1 MGACLAAPRGDAP
14 PTPPDS
20 PAAWAADVLRGGPG
34 AAAEWPAPAAAPRHS
49 RPGPDGVTD
58 SDVLVREWGRV
69 RRWRWRRGGT
79 RRLEACARP
88 ADPTPF
94 SLSTLSSQHV
104 DTLAG
109 ATFVNEYVVVGG
121 LGRGAH
127 GAVRAAVDTRR
138 GALVAL
144 KVAPRVGRGDKA
156 AALAAG
162 GRDRGA
168 RGPVVGAAAR
178 EAALL
183 RGLAAARC
191 PGIVRLL
198 ELVDDPRRD
207 RLLLIMEYCER
218 GAVGSAAAPARA
230 SAAKA
235 WRVAAGVAA
244 ALAGMHALGVAHGD
258 VKPDNILERGDGSVV
273 LADLGAARA
282 AFPATAPTTTL
293 AATLPARR
301 AGGTPA
307 FAPPEDCGGDGGGAS
322 GAAADVWAL
331 GVSLFHLAR
340 GAAPF
345 AGASAL
351 ELCDAIRAGV
361 PREVAAGGGVV
372 GGVEAGREFSSLV
385 AACLTPSPAAR
396 PTAAALAPLFA
407 AGAAAHL
414 AAAPERAAPL
424 AAALAA
430 APRRALPP
438 GAPLATQGAPAVRA
452 FYVMSGS
459 LDVFYHM
466 DGPADGEFDGDGS
479 SDDDAE
485 RAVAAEAAAHPGA
498 RPRPPVSRLGR
509 SPTVRET
516 VTGASARAAALVAR
530 ARLARGGRAAV
541 AARGPGSLVAEP
553 ELLGG
558 GADGS
563 IPRWQTAVAAGAGGA
578 VVAEIDPAPVRAA
591 AAADA
596 RAADALAEAAA
607 ARRADLMMRA
617 ATERLAGL
625 ARELEG
631 EVTASLGRACDRAA
645 AAVARG

>member
-1 MGACLAAPRGDAP
+1 MG
-14 PTPPDS
+14 
-20 PAAWAADVLRGGPG
+20 
-34 AAAEWPAPAAAPRHS
+34 
-49 RPGPDGVTD
+49 
-58 SDVLVREWGRV
+58 
-69 RRWRWRRGGT
+69 RWRWRRGGT

-94 SLSTLSSQHV
+94 SLSPLSFQHV

-282 AFPATAPTTTL
+282 AFPATAPTTPL

-307 FAPPEDCGGDGGGAS
+307 FAPRKI
-322 GAAADVWAL
+322 AAAT
-331 GVSLFHLAR
+331 
-340 GAAPF
+340 
-345 AGASAL
+345 
-351 ELCDAIRAGV
+351 
-361 PREVAAGGGVV
+361 VV
-372 GGVEAGREFSSLV
+372 
-385 AACLTPSPAAR
+385 AR
-396 PTAAALAPLFA
+396 PARRPTCGRSACRSSTS
-407 AGAAAHL
+407 
-414 AAAPERAAPL
+414 RAAP
-424 AAALAA
+424 
-430 APRRALPP
+430 PRSP
-438 GAPLATQGAPAVRA
+438 
-452 FYVMSGS
+452 
-459 LDVFYHM
+459 
-466 DGPADGEFDGDGS
+466 
-479 SDDDAE
+479 
-485 RAVAAEAAAHPGA
+485 A
-498 RPRPPVSRLGR
+498 RPRW
-509 SPTVRET
+509 
-516 VTGASARAAALVAR
+516 
-530 ARLARGGRAAV
+530 
-541 AARGPGSLVAEP
+541 
-553 ELLGG
+553 
-558 GADGS
+558 
-563 IPRWQTAVAAGAGGA
+563 IC
-578 VVAEIDPAPVRAA
+578 
-591 AAADA
+591 
-596 RAADALAEAAA
+596 
-607 ARRADLMMRA
+607 
-617 ATERLAGL
+617 ATPF
-625 ARELEG
+625 
-631 EVTASLGRACDRAA
+631 GRAC
-645 AAVARG
+645 RGRWRRGAGSWAGSRRGASFLRSSQRV